1 MKRIAKS
8 FIDSLVARTDL
19 VRLVSARVPLR
30 KKSGNNHW
38 ACCPFHEEKTPS
50 FSVNDAQ
57 QFYHCF
63 GCGAGGDAI
72 RFLMDMDNLTF
83 VEAVEQLAAFNG
95 VAMEYEETRHEA
107 EGERQARLARTEQ
120 GLLCLQAAADFF
132 TANLWG
138 EAGRQSRAYL
148 SERGLKKSTVE
159 HFQLGYAPPGNALR
173 EHLQSIYGEALLLET
188 GLLGKADDGHT
199 YDWFRDRII
208 FPIHNVKGQVIAFG
222 ARALG
227 NAMPKYLN
235 SPETPWFSK
244 RHELYGLHQA
254 IKGKQRGKK
263 LLVTEGYMD
272 VVKLAQYGMDE
283 AVAALGTAIGDT
295 HIAQLGKRADKI
307 VFAFDGDQ
315 AGEKAAEKALEAI
328 FSHFDDKRE
337 WRFAFL
343 PAGEDPDSL
352 VQKHGIAAMQDV
364 LDQSLTPSRFLLRL
378 LDDGAGGQRS
388 VEAQTALVAD
398 AQAWL
403 NKLPQGS
410 YRHLLAD
417 AVQEHFALADGMFAA
432 LLPADTPRPRK
443 AAKSVA
449 HGSVRQATGADLR
462 LVALLQSC
470 PRFAFDAIANAGA
483 LGDELPLYQAL
494 LYRICACGEDAA
506 VIAQF
511 VEEQGL
517 ALKIE
522 PLQKTL
528 SLLGEV
534 ERRLELEDMV
544 GQVLARRAQLQ
555 GRLENL
561 RVDRI

>member
-1 MKRIAKS
+1 MKRIAKP
-8 FIDSLVARTDL
+8 FIDSLIARTDL
-19 VRLVSARVPLR
+19 VRLVGARVPLR
-30 KKSGNNHW
+30 KKSGSNHW

-50 FSVNDAQ
+50 FSVNEAQ

-63 GCGAGGDAI
+63 GCGVGGDAI

-83 VEAVEQLAAFNG
+83 TEAVEQLADFNG
-95 VAMEYEETRHEA
+95 VAVEYEEGRDMPEN
-107 EGERQARLARTEQ
+107 ERQARRAHHEQ
-120 GLLCLQAAADFF
+120 GLACLQDAADFF
-132 TANLWG
+132 VACLWDENG
-138 EAGRQSRAYL
+138 QAARAYL
-148 SERGLKKSTVE
+148 RERGLKKSTLTQ
-159 HFQLGYAPPGNALR
+159 FQLGYAPGGHALR
-173 EHLQSIYGEALLLET
+173 EHLQGKYGEALLVES
-188 GLLGKADDGHT
+188 GLLGKAEDGHT

-227 NAMPKYLN
+227 QAMPKYLN
-235 SPETPWFSK
+235 SPETAWFSK
-244 RHELYGLHQA
+244 RYELYGMHQA

-295 HIAQLGKRADKI
+295 HIAQLAKRAEKI

-328 FSHFDDKRE
+328 FNQFDDKRE
-337 WRFAFL
+337 WRFAFM

-352 VQKHGIAAMQDV
+352 VQKYGLAAMHDV

-378 LDDGAGGQRS
+378 LDDGLGAQRS
-388 VEAQTALVAD
+388 VEAQTALL
-398 AQAWL
+398 AQAQVWL

-417 AVQEHFALADGMFAA
+417 AVQEHFALADGMFTE
-432 LLPADTPRPRK
+432 LLPADSLRRRK
-443 AAKSVA
+443 SKPVT
-449 HGSVRQATGADLR
+449 HGSVRQTTAADVR

-470 PRFAFDAIANAGA
+470 PHLAFAGQAKLAM
-483 LGDELPLYQAL
+483 LGDELPFYQEL
-494 LYRICACGEDAA
+494 VYRICACGAQDA
-506 VIAQF
+506 VIEDFVAQYD
-511 VEEQGL
+511 L
-517 ALKIE
+517 AAKIA
-522 PLQKTL
+522 PIQKTL
-528 SLLGEV
+528 GLLGDV

-544 GQVLARRAQLQ
+544 GQVLARRTQLQ

-561 RVDRI
+561 RADRI